1 MNSAEMSLVADLLRL
16 DMDAARIAAHLN
28 NVTGKRLTEQD
39 IRNVGATT
47 TAAAAAAD
55 TVQERKRKTRK
66 NIRQVIHVEIV
77 PSNVDNR
84 KRVRI
89 ENT

>member
-28 NVTGKRLTEQD
+28 NVTGKQLTEHD
-39 IRNVGATT
+39 IHNVGATAT
-47 TAAAAAAD
+47 TAATAAD
-55 TVQERKRKTRK
+55 TVQERKRKTRE
-66 NIRQVIHVEIV
+66 NIRNVIHVEIV
-77 PSNVDNR
+77 PSNADNR
-84 KRVRI
+84 KRVWI